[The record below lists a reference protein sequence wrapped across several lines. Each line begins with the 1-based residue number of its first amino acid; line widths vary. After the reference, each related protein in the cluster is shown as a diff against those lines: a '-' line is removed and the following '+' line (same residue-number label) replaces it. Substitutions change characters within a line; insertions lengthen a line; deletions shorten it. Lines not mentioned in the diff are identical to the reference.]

1 MRVTLPYLYFL
12 ILFFNC
18 NLCAQI
24 DRQAWK
30 DQFELGKFVSLEKEL
45 NLIIETNHAE
55 KHDALKILGD
65 LYKVRGDV
73 ETAFFYWNKS
83 DSILKIE
90 RPGLN
95 SKAIELAHLSNF
107 YFEKFNPEMTK
118 LYNDSLINIV
128 SQLESL
134 AKEDS
139 WIWNVIAQSNKLP
152 LDEKDGEILFRKYQQ
167 YVFPHYEKN
176 IQNYKTNKVFSFQL
190 ARTYHLY
197 ANAHVRMRM

>member
-1 MRVTLPYLYFL
+1 MF
-12 ILFFNC
+12 ILFYCLALLLSSN
-18 NLCAQI
+18 NHAQNQS
-24 DRQAWK
+24 DLWK
-30 DQFELGKFVSLEKEL
+30 VKFENGSFHSLEKEL
-45 NLIIETNHAE
+45 NAVIQTNHSE

-134 AKEDS
+134 AINDC
-139 WIWNVIAQSNKLP
+139 WIWNVIAQSNKLA
-152 LDEKDGEILFRKYQQ
+152 LDNHNGSILSI
-167 YVFPHYEKN
+167 KN
-176 IQNYKTNKVFSFQL
+176 IYYNYIF
-190 ARTYHLY
+190 
-197 ANAHVRMRM
+197 